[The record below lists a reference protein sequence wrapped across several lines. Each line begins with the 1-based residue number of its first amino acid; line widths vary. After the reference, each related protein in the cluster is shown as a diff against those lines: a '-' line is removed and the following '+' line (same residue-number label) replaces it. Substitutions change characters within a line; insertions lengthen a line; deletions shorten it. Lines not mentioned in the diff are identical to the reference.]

1 MAEPG
6 DPSNSDDHD
15 DLIGFASPASLQGR
29 TRAPVPEDAPTPE
42 TIAEPDPELP
52 RLAEPEAEPPGPETE
67 PDLFDTP
74 TVRTS
79 PPAGPEPE
87 SALAASA
94 PEPAGTTAPPAR
106 PRTAFEPTPG
116 PRTRRRRRDPGAD
129 LPGGGM
135 GLYAVYALILFAV
148 PTMGVSAAIGLLAV
162 TGRAGPGDPLSSS
175 HFIYQQRTLWAA
187 AVATVAGLILLAAP
201 FALGVP
207 ILFLLA
213 LWLVLRGASG
223 VWALKSGRA
232 IADPRGWWI

>member
-6 DPSNSDDHD
+6 DPPNADDHD
-15 DLIGFASPASLQGR
+15 DDQIGFASPASLQGR
-29 TRAPVPEDAPTPE
+29 SRE
-42 TIAEPDPELP
+42 
-52 RLAEPEAEPPGPETE
+52 
-67 PDLFDTP
+67 
-74 TVRTS
+74 
-79 PPAGPEPE
+79 PEPE
-87 SALAASA
+87 
-94 PEPAGTTAPPAR
+94 PEPAFEPEPEPEPALFEPEPQPVFHDPVEAPP
-106 PRTAFEPTPG
+106 PPEPAPVEAG
-116 PRTRRRRRDPGAD
+116 SIFQPSREFSTRRRRRDDVAN

-148 PTMGVSAAIGLLAV
+148 PTLGVSAAIALFAV
-162 TGRAGPGDPLSSS
+162 TGRSGPADELSSS
-175 HFIYQQRTLWAA
+175 HFVYQQRTLWAG
-187 AVATVAGLILLAAP
+187 AVAAGAGLILMAAP

>member
-15 DLIGFASPASLQGR
+15 DLIGFVSPASLQGR
-29 TRAPVPEDAPTPE
+29 MREPAAEHAPTRE
-42 TIAEPDPELP
+42 TVAEPDADLP
-52 RLAEPEAEPPGPETE
+52 RMAEPEPVPPGPESE
-67 PDLFDTP
+67 PDLFERR
-74 TVRTS
+74 TVWTS
-79 PPAGPEPE
+79 APVQPEPE
-87 SALAASA
+87 RAVTA
-94 PEPAGTTAPPAR
+94 PEPAMKTAPQVEPPSLSERAPE
-106 PRTAFEPTPG
+106 PRL
-116 PRTRRRRRDPGAD
+116 RRRRRDPVAD

-148 PTMGVSAAIGLLAV
+148 PTMGVSAAIGLFAV
-162 TGRAGPGDPLSSS
+162 TGRSGPDDALSSS

-187 AVATVAGLILLAAP
+187 AVTTVAGLILLAAP

-232 IADPRGWWI
+232 IAEPRGWWI